1 MSEFRGKISTP
12 MRAHFQSPKRASIRG
27 HIFWMTRIRDV
38 RQLHGC
44 VVTLHVRDNLIIMT
58 ADKFCDWVNTE
69 LLPNATIPPGC
80 PHQIKNRT
88 ATKWLHDLGFRPQSH
103 KKAFILTDMSAVM
116 WLNIAPC
123 TCGIESFRKN
133 SLTTSLLS

>member
-1 MSEFRGKISTP
+1 
-12 MRAHFQSPKRASIRG
+12 MRSNSSCKGQP
-27 HIFWMTRIRDV
+27 
-38 RQLHGC
+38 
-44 VVTLHVRDNLIIMT
+44 N
-58 ADKFCDWVNTE
+58 DWVNTE

-103 KKAFILTDMSAVM
+103 KKAFILTDMNAVM

-123 TCGIESFRKN
+123 TCGNWMF
-133 SLTTSLLS
+133 